1 MNQEQPEP
9 KVPSV
14 LTHTCNQKQFLEYE
28 SRKVAPR
35 ALNTSGRENRQRLIN
50 GYCVVRREI
59 NFTIILHNRDT
70 TDNDNILHI
79 QMSYKKGMH
88 IFYNK
93 EMISEEEQDILTL
106 I

>member
-1 MNQEQPEP
+1 M
-9 KVPSV
+9 
-14 LTHTCNQKQFLEYE
+14 
-28 SRKVAPR
+28 APR